1 MAAGGVWGRLT
12 LSECSPHPI
21 EHVRVLGAGCWV
33 CVWGGAEAV
42 LSKGQGGKEPS
53 AAPAAPGAGLGG
65 SGYSQHSEGPQ
76 PVEGVDG
83 DAAQPVVAQD
93 PAEKDTVP
101 CWPFLSRLLTGALS
115 TLWTSQSKRFTF
127 PTLPC

>member
-1 MAAGGVWGRLT
+1 M
-12 LSECSPHPI
+12 
-21 EHVRVLGAGCWV
+21 
-33 CVWGGAEAV
+33 WGG
-42 LSKGQGGKEPS
+42 GQRRSRGRGGKEP
-53 AAPAAPGAGLGG
+53 PAAPGTHSTRRDRG
-65 SGYSQHSEGPQ
+65 SGYSQHSERPQ

-93 PAEKDTVP
+93 PAEKDTGP

-127 PTLPC
+127 PALLC

>member
-1 MAAGGVWGRLT
+1 MWG
-12 LSECSPHPI
+12 
-21 EHVRVLGAGCWV
+21 
-33 CVWGGAEAV
+33 GGAEAEQR
-42 LSKGQGGKEPS
+42 LGRE
-53 AAPAAPGAGLGG
+53 GATSC
-65 SGYSQHSEGPQ
+65 SGYSQHSERPQ

-93 PAEKDTVP
+93 PAEKDTGP

-127 PTLPC
+127 PALLC